1 MFHGMND
8 SSESEYAAAAAWSP
22 PRMLA
27 ESNRVEA
34 FSDGVFAIAITL
46 LVLDLKAPA
55 TKGAILHDLL
65 VQWPAY
71 LAYLASFAY
80 VGVIWINHHNLFTR
94 IARVNDGLLWRNLA
108 LLGAMSVLP
117 FPTAVVSSAFQLR
130 SHADERTALILY
142 GIAGVASAATWL
154 LLFHFLSRSPRLLEH
169 EAHATFFAGERKRA
183 VVGVIGYAVVAL
195 CAVWLPVAGLVI
207 ICVLPVF
214 YGVTSGGWR
223 RRTPPSPPGPAYGP

>member
-1 MFHGMND
+1 VI
-8 SSESEYAAAAAWSP
+8 
-22 PRMLA
+22 LT

-34 FSDGVFAIAITL
+34 FSDGVFAIVITL

-55 TKGAILHDLL
+55 TRGAMLHDLL
-65 VQWPAY
+65 AQWPAY

-94 IARVNDGLLWRNLA
+94 IAWVNGGLLWRNLA

-130 SHADERTALILY
+130 SHSDERTALILY
-142 GIAGVASAATWL
+142 GIVGVASAATWL
-154 LLFHFLSRSPRLLEH
+154 LLFHFLSRSPRLLER
-169 EAHATFFAGERKRA
+169 EAHTAFFAGERHRA
-183 VVGVIGYAVVAL
+183 VIGVIAYAVAAACAL
-195 CAVWLPVAGLVI
+195 WLPVAGLVI

-214 YGVTSGGWR
+214 YGVTSSGWR
-223 RRTPPSPPGPAYGP
+223 RSTPEAP